1 MKILLS
7 FALLFAFNLPSCD
20 SDKAKQEE
28 QGRESISAAQDL
40 KAKADIQNLQNG
52 ILAFQAHFDRNPA
65 SLDELAKSG
74 LIQAIPQPNEGQKY
88 VYDPASGRV
97 TVEGTAAPPPMT
109 TDQDT
114 IKKYAV
120 SMQSRA
126 EMKKIES
133 AINVF
138 SSQEGRNPSSLNELV
153 ERGMLEKLPPE
164 PMGFR
169 YDYDPASGKLNL
181 APK

>member
-97 TVEGTAAPPPMT
+97 TVEAALQQGIPIIPVLVSGA
-109 TDQDT
+109 T
-114 IKKYAV
+114 IPKV
-120 SMQSRA
+120 
-126 EMKKIES
+126 
-133 AINVF
+133 
-138 SSQEGRNPSSLNELV
+138 NELPLSLQTLSYLNAAEV
-153 ERGMLEKLPPE
+153 DGGRDFHQHMDRLIQAIDAIRKAGGGGPSERRRKWLLP
-164 PMGFR
+164 
-169 YDYDPASGKLNL
+169 A
-181 APK
+181 